1 MNTNTGVMGFNVGDI
16 VYLGTI
22 KGIVKEAGW
31 EGNIETYFTW
41 NSPGLL
47 KATIFKSIDSYEYIK
62 VVFPMSGEMKFC
74 KNTIQNLRAYIEPE
88 F

>member
-1 MNTNTGVMGFNVGDI
+1 MNTNTGVMGFNVGDV

-47 KATIFKSIDSYEYIK
+47 KATDSYEYIK
-62 VVFPMSGEMKFC
+62 VVFPMSGEMKFY
-74 KNTIQNLRAYIEPE
+74 KNTIQNLKAYIEPE
-88 F
+88 WKN